1 MEFEKRIQVIVRFAQ
16 RVTDALEI
24 GSLQRSVALLLGIVL
39 LVGTVEFW
47 PLARLMGDVALLP
60 VDWVSLL
67 LAVVL
72 MIAALVTV
80 FIHHNRFAAL
90 LVLGVVGLM
99 VSLAFVRFSAPD
111 LALTQISVEVVT
123 IILLML
129 ALYFLPQQTP
139 FESTAGKVVRDIALA
154 AGAGIGVGL
163 LTLAILTRPYD
174 TSLAEFFLANSVSG
188 GGGTNVVN
196 VILVDFRGFDTLG
209 EISVLAIAG
218 LGVYLMLD
226 GLRLPLPGTDGEGR
240 NWSRD
245 PYPPIL
251 TVLSRILLPLALMVS
266 AYIFLRGHNQP
277 GGGFIAGLITSI
289 ALILQYVCSGS
300 AWVQQRLPVDYGR
313 LSVFGVLVAALTGI
327 GSWAFGHPF
336 LTSTF
341 THVHWPLVGEFEL
354 ASAMIFDTGVFLT
367 VVGATLLMLAQL
379 GRLAQTT
386 HGAIAIH
393 PDLSPNPALK
403 ELN

>member
-1 MEFEKRIQVIVRFAQ
+1 
-16 RVTDALEI
+16 
-24 GSLQRSVALLLGIVL
+24 
-39 LVGTVEFW
+39 
-47 PLARLMGDVALLP
+47 
-60 VDWVSLL
+60 
-67 LAVVL
+67 
-72 MIAALVTV
+72 
-80 FIHHNRFAAL
+80 
-90 LVLGVVGLM
+90 
-99 VSLAFVRFSAPD
+99 
-111 LALTQISVEVVT
+111 
-123 IILLML
+123 
-129 ALYFLPQQTP
+129 
-139 FESTAGKVVRDIALA
+139 
-154 AGAGIGVGL
+154 L

-174 TSLAEFFLANSVSG
+174 TSLADFFLANSLSG

-226 GLRLPLPGTDGEGR
+226 GLQLPLPGTDGDGR
-240 NWSRD
+240 RWSRD

-251 TVLSRILLPLALMVS
+251 TVLSRILLPLALLVS

-313 LSVFGVLVAALTGI
+313 LSVLGVLIAGLTGI
-327 GSWAFGHPF
+327 ASWVFGYPF
-336 LTSTF
+336 LTTTF
-341 THVHWPLVGEFEL
+341 THIHWPLVGEFEI
-354 ASAMIFDTGVFLT
+354 ASAMMFDTGVFLT

-386 HGAIAIH
+386 YGAIAQH
-393 PDLSPNPALK
+393 PEVPPNPAYQ
-403 ELN
+403 EPN